1 MLVYSRRLKNNN
13 IASKEW
19 RMEVAYRMMM
29 LLRTSVAVIEYP
41 SHKVAPWEV
50 AELSGQELEYVRPSE
65 SWHRHLTVP
74 RDRYSDSMRVPLLMA
89 YLLRESIASQTDRL
103 MNPVEAIHE
112 NKLMGSVDSFLV
124 GYYG

>member
-1 MLVYSRRLKNNN
+1 ME
-13 IASKEW
+13 SKEW
-19 RMEVAYRMMM
+19 RLEVAYRMMM

-65 SWHRHLTVP
+65 SWYRHSTKRP
-74 RDRYSDSMRVPLLMA
+74 HSKYADCMRAPLLVA
-89 YLLRESIASQTDRL
+89 YLLRESIVSQTYRL
-103 MNPVEAIHE
+103 PTAIAAIHE
-112 NKLMGSVDSFLV
+112 NKLMASVDSFLT